1 LKNRELSQ
9 IKNFGE
15 RKERKKRKKEE
26 RKKRKKEERKKKER
40 RKKKLV
46 AHKDLELDLALN
58 ISF

>member
-1 LKNRELSQ
+1 MRDQPSSREL
-9 IKNFGE
+9 
-15 RKERKKRKKEE
+15 
-26 RKKRKKEERKKKER
+26 KKEERKKKER